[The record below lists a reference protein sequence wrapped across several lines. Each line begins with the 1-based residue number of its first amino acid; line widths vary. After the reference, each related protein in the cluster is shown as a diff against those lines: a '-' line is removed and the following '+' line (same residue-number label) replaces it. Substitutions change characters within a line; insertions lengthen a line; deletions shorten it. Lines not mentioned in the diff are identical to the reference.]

1 MSLFKTKLT
10 TALGAAFAVALTLGT
25 VAPAE
30 AAPPEGMR
38 WSDHAGLNGPRSQPT
53 RVGPTVRSPR
63 FYSYPPVTM
72 MPAGMTPTP
81 ATVSVRGPDG
91 VVRTYPALSSPLVGP
106 VPVVMYPCR

>member
-25 VAPAE
+25 AAPAE

-38 WSDHAGLNGPRSQPT
+38 WGDLHAPYAPRRQSQPT
-53 RVGPTVRSPR
+53 RVGPVVSYPR

-72 MPAGMTPTP
+72 MPAVMTPTP

-91 VVRTYPALSSPLVGP
+91 VVRAYPSSPPVGP
-106 VPVVMYPCR
+106 VVAYSCR

>member
-10 TALGAAFAVALTLGT
+10 TALGAAFAAVLTFGT
-25 VAPAE
+25 VSPAG

-38 WSDHAGLNGPRSQPT
+38 WIDTVQGTTYRRQPS
-53 RVGPTVRSPR
+53 RVGPVVSYPR

-72 MPAGMTPTP
+72 MPAVVTPTP

-91 VVRTYPALSSPLVGP
+91 VVRAYPSSPPVGP
-106 VPVVMYPCR
+106 VVAYRCR